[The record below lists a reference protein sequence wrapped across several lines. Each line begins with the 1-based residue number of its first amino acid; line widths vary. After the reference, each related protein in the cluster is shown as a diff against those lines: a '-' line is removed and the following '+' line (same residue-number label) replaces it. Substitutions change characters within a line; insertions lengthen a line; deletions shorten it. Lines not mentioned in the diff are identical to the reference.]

1 MQFDTSI
8 FWEALTSYAFMEG
21 AMITIALAVLAH
33 GVAILLSVPMAICL
47 AGRRSV
53 LRGLVSAYVSIFRAV
68 PTLLQLLFI
77 WNALPQF
84 FPVFRDTWFTP
95 FLAAWIA
102 LSLNEAAY
110 QVEINRA
117 SLQSVD
123 PGQTAAGNALGLRS
137 YQVYWYIVLPQAFR
151 IALPPTVNEFISL
164 LKLTSLAS
172 VISLTELMTVTQTAV
187 ARTFH
192 FSEYYTVAL
201 IYYLVMV
208 FALVAIQKRVERRFA
223 WSDRNKAVGKAT
235 NDIEMEAI
243 DVRR

>member
-1 MQFDTSI
+1 
-8 FWEALTSYAFMEG
+8 
-21 AMITIALAVLAH
+21 MITIALAILSHAI
-33 GVAILLSVPMAICL
+33 AILLSVPMAIAL
-47 AGRRSV
+47 TGKPSILRSA
-53 LRGLVSAYVSIFRAV
+53 VSAYVAIFRAI

-84 FPVFRDTWFTP
+84 FPIFRDTWFTP

-117 SLQSVD
+117 ALQSVD
-123 PGQTAAGNALGLRS
+123 PGQSAAGNALGLKS

-151 IALPPTVNEFISL
+151 IAVPPTVNEFISL

-201 IYYLVMV
+201 LYYLVMV
-208 FALVAIQKRVERRFA
+208 FALVAVQRRVEQRFA
-223 WSDRNKAVGKAT
+223 WSDRSKAAGKALT
-235 NDIEMEAI
+235 ESPMEAI